1 MSHPNVGKIGRIAFQ
16 LSIVATC
23 VKCALSSG
31 YEVAKNA

>member
-1 MSHPNVGKIGRIAFQ
+1 MSHLKVGKIGHIAFQ

-23 VKCALSSG
+23 VKRALSSG